1 MDVCNTEQ
9 SSKHVV
15 IQDMSQFGQKC
26 TVTFLCYC
34 GGDKPVIE
42 CDQISLKEI

>member
-15 IQDMSQFGQKC
+15 IQEDISQFGQKC

-34 GGDKPVIE
+34 GGDKNQLLNVI
-42 CDQISLKEI
+42 KYH